1 MLIELGKS
9 SSTALLAAEEQ
20 SAVHPHLCGE
30 LEFESSSERLPLL
43 LFAMEPQQFSCGNC
57 CLDLWHQFLCKRLQW
72 SHNNSVVETSLE
84 NGFPSSM
91 KPMLQWSHNNSVV
104 ETYVPLV
111 SEINDSSG
119 FNGATTIQLWKHARD
134 YRAGWCGQRFNGATT
149 IQLWKLIHGTGIIK
163 GIWASMEPQ
172 QFSCGNFVHKWNI
185 PFVDFELQWSH
196 NNSVVETTCG
206 WDDPMN
212 SIVAS
217 MEPQQF
223 SCGNVLIYSVF

>member
-104 ETYVPLV
+104 ETLSTNETYPLLIL
-111 SEINDSSG
+111 S
-119 FNGATTIQLWKHARD
+119 
-134 YRAGWCGQRFNGATT
+134 FNGATT
-149 IQLWKLIHGTGIIK
+149 IQLWKLPAAGMIR
-163 GIWASMEPQ
+163 
-172 QFSCGNFVHKWNI
+172 
-185 PFVDFELQWSH
+185 
-196 NNSVVETTCG
+196 
-206 WDDPMN
+206 
-212 SIVAS
+212 
-217 MEPQQF
+217 
-223 SCGNVLIYSVF
+223 